1 MLSTNSLLVGL
12 YFNFYLTE
20 RAEDGVGEPIPDR
33 QLPLRGDNQT
43 KCSDKEEI
51 CNKSILCGNASPL
64 HQAQ

>member
-1 MLSTNSLLVGL
+1 MLSTNALPVGF
-12 YFNFYLTE
+12 YFYFLTE

-33 QLPLRGDNQT
+33 QLPLRCDNQT

-51 CNKSILCGNASPL
+51 CNKNIFSGNSSPL